1 MKALGWIAVLIVATL
16 CISYILDRIKSML
29 PWWLRSASVLETG
42 QPSFS
47 IWTVAYAIIMFLIF
61 VALILVIR
69 EALGQD

>member
-29 PWWLRSASVLETG
+29 PWWLSASVLEAD

-47 IWTVAYAIIMFLIF
+47 IWTVAYAIIMFLIS
-61 VALILVIR
+61 VALILVLR
-69 EALGQD
+69 EVLSQD

>member
-29 PWWLRSASVLETG
+29 PWWLSASVLEAG

-47 IWTVAYAIIMFLIF
+47 IWTVAYAIIMFLIS
-61 VALILVIR
+61 VALILVLR
-69 EALGQD
+69 EVLSQD